1 MKTYT
6 LRKVDHSQKSELSA
20 DELRG
25 MAKRGELNL
34 EDEIL
39 PTGQTTWTVIS
50 NVEEL
55 KKYCHLAQQ
64 AGPRLFVE
72 DIATMMR
79 GLVPVIE
86 TRTKN
91 GSGLVI
97 SRDGFVLTNRHVVD
111 EDPSVLLHFHN
122 GTSLRATV
130 VHRSTEWDLA
140 ILKTPITHSN
150 FYDLEARANR
160 SPLHGEEVVVFG
172 HPLGYEFSL
181 ATGHIANPKRITDR
195 DWNCGPFFVQ
205 LNATI
210 LPGNSGGPTVDRSG
224 GLVGINTW
232 IDSRASGIGFAI
244 PGIEARNYFRR
255 FRQDVADGKTLIPQV
270 ENIVSPLRIPPDES
284 IRAAILNLQRAK
296 SINEFEE
303 LNEENWMHWI
313 IKWNQPE
320 LKIHIFLINE
330 TEHSESKLLFDV
342 PDKALDESEIQSA
355 TFFQELMELSL
366 ALAPSHVSLIENN
379 LPVIRTSRLTEGIEP
394 IEVIGALQDVTIS
407 FKAFSDWILKRREN
421 PQTSTKANGHR
432 LDPKQSIEL
441 TLKELKKNKLIS
453 NFDIN
458 KVDERTHWDVLWVK
472 PKINIF
478 ITLTDETENRNS
490 IFSADIMMNKI
501 EPDQL
506 ESPEALRKFISISDR
521 LAPSFVTLW
530 DDKPVIRT
538 TRIAAGLEPIEV
550 RDSIF
555 VVVNSFNAY
564 QSMLEESEEE
574 NEEDEEDKE

>member
-86 TRTKN
+86 TRTGN

-172 HPLGYEFSL
+172 HPLGYEFSV
-181 ATGHIANPKRITDR
+181 ATGHIANPKRIKDK

-232 IDSRASGIGFAI
+232 IDRRASGIGFAI
-244 PGIEARNYFRR
+244 PGIEARN
-255 FRQDVADGKTLIPQV
+255 
-270 ENIVSPLRIPPDES
+270 
-284 IRAAILNLQRAK
+284 
-296 SINEFEE
+296 
-303 LNEENWMHWI
+303 
-313 IKWNQPE
+313 
-320 LKIHIFLINE
+320 
-330 TEHSESKLLFDV
+330 
-342 PDKALDESEIQSA
+342 
-355 TFFQELMELSL
+355 
-366 ALAPSHVSLIENN
+366 
-379 LPVIRTSRLTEGIEP
+379 
-394 IEVIGALQDVTIS
+394 
-407 FKAFSDWILKRREN
+407 
-421 PQTSTKANGHR
+421 
-432 LDPKQSIEL
+432 
-441 TLKELKKNKLIS
+441 
-453 NFDIN
+453 
-458 KVDERTHWDVLWVK
+458 
-472 PKINIF
+472 
-478 ITLTDETENRNS
+478 
-490 IFSADIMMNKI
+490 
-501 EPDQL
+501 
-506 ESPEALRKFISISDR
+506 
-521 LAPSFVTLW
+521 
-530 DDKPVIRT
+530 
-538 TRIAAGLEPIEV
+538 
-550 RDSIF
+550 
-555 VVVNSFNAY
+555 
-564 QSMLEESEEE
+564 
-574 NEEDEEDKE
+574 